1 MKECTNNCGY
11 NPQAEKT
18 KDHNAAVKPEAKKEE
33 IKPAVHAPVF
43 RAYDSPDPDTFLFDV
58 MERVTSR

>member
-1 MKECTNNCGY
+1 MKKCTNNCGY
-11 NPQAEKT
+11 NPQADET

-33 IKPAVHAPVF
+33 RKPAVHAPVLGTC
-43 RAYDSPDPDTFLFDV
+43 DSPDPDTFLFEV